1 MVSMHPMLRDLSLVV
16 TGGTVGTAARE
27 ALILGIPTVARLPL
41 AILTAN
47 VMGAFALGLLLESL
61 TLRGDDSGAR
71 RHVRLVFG
79 TGVLGGFTTYSALS
93 LDVATLHGLS
103 GSAAV
108 GVGLAYG
115 LGSVVLGVA
124 SAWWGV
130 AAARAWHRPQE
141 KATP

>member
-1 MVSMHPMLRDLSLVV
+1 MVLMTTWLRDVGLVIA
-16 TGGTVGTAARE
+16 GGTVGTAARE
-27 ALILGIPTVARLPL
+27 ALILAIPTVARLPV

-47 VMGAFALGLLLESL
+47 VVGAFALGLLLESL
-61 TLRGDDSGAR
+61 AQRGEDAGTR
-71 RHVRLVFG
+71 RHVRLLLG

-108 GVGLAYG
+108 GLGLAYG

-124 SAWWGV
+124 SAWCGV
-130 AAARAWHRPQE
+130 AAARAWHRPKQ